1 MTYLDQ
7 NGSNPNGRNRREAVR
22 SPDRVP
28 SPLCPRSAATTPR
41 SRTALKTS
49 SLFRRAVI
57 EVRFAIHR
65 EQHCAA
71 GRSVVMQRTRFAPD
85 IISGHRQ
92 TVVIFDA
99 ALQDERLLDLR
110 VFVKGYARA
119 GFEPEEA
126 SHLAALGILVEH
138 LDRDF
143 FEAGRLPIHLGRPY
157 VCRAAD
163 GRNQSRRSVENGAH
177 RCSLFR
183 LYN

>member
-1 MTYLDQ
+1 
-7 NGSNPNGRNRREAVR
+7 
-22 SPDRVP
+22 
-28 SPLCPRSAATTPR
+28 
-41 SRTALKTS
+41 
-49 SLFRRAVI
+49 
-57 EVRFAIHR
+57 
-65 EQHCAA
+65 
-71 GRSVVMQRTRFAPD
+71 MQRTRFAPD

-143 FEAGRLPIHLGRPY
+143 FRSGSAFGLDLDCSDTSVYNPDIK
-157 VCRAAD
+157 
-163 GRNQSRRSVENGAH
+163 RRF
-177 RCSLFR
+177 SLTIA
-183 LYN
+183 LTLQYNYMINP